1 MMVKDRSQAGGA
13 GNGCRDSVGAGGKR
27 VPAVV
32 VESVALCDAARAL
45 SAGRNFFPISEGE
58 GAAQKGIGAG
68 K

>member
-45 SAGRNFFPISEGE
+45 SARMVGCGIVGE
-58 GAAQKGIGAG
+58 YDERRRAG
-68 K
+68 NRR